1 MKLESLVIANQDV
14 AVNTSLGLAHTAR
27 HVLGVDLARRFRNK
41 LFKLKFDKKKLF
53 SFLTKKESP
62 FEGQVSN
69 WDEVVTR

>member
-53 SFLTKKESP
+53 FFSNEKRKSF
-62 FEGQVSN
+62 
-69 WDEVVTR
+69 